1 MWPFQSQPSAFDRL
15 RLRIALLTT
24 ERLALDMDK
33 QRDAY
38 DRLCTA
44 EKSLRVELAATPEQR
59 DMVAAWR
66 AKGSAHRAAKA
77 RAAEAIV
84 PDDYTPGAA

>member
-1 MWPFQSQPSAFDRL
+1 
-15 RLRIALLTT
+15 
-24 ERLALDMDK
+24 
-33 QRDAY
+33 
-38 DRLCTA
+38 
-44 EKSLRVELAATPEQR
+44 VELAATPEQR